1 MSDKIW
7 TIVYIVLGS
16 IIAIMVGYILISISP
31 LRSVDCEK
39 VMSQRSDNNYVP
51 LPKQCEKGEK

>member
-1 MSDKIW
+1 MKDEFW

-16 IIAIMVGYILISISP
+16 IIAVIVGYILVSLMP

-39 VMSQRSDNNYVP
+39 VIQQQSDNNYVP
-51 LPKQCEKGEK
+51 LPKQCEKGE